1 MLLLKKL
8 LFSPIKV
15 LFRNKIEKVLMRKQE
30 QLPKHFGV
38 ILDGNRRWAKS
49 KRLNVSLGHEAGA
62 TNVIKFLFWCEKF
75 NIDTVTL
82 WMLSTDNLGRKIE
95 ELMPLFDII
104 VRTVKKISSNR
115 AYDVKIIGALQQLP
129 MQIRDSLL
137 EIEKENTLNRTNLT
151 AKKDVTD
158 IAHDN
163 NKKMKVNIA
172 IAYDGRQEIVDA
184 FKKYVQQKENVAI
197 TQKKFM
203 EEFDEQEF
211 EKYLY
216 LPFSPLDLII
226 RTSGEYRLSGF
237 LLWQSSKSELYFSQK
252 NWPDFNYDDF
262 LIALYDF
269 TKRQRRMGK

>member
-1 MLLLKKL
+1 
-8 LFSPIKV
+8 
-15 LFRNKIEKVLMRKQE
+15 MRKQE
-30 QLPKHFGV
+30 QLPKHLGV

-137 EIEKENTLNRTNLT
+137 EIEKENTLNRTSEI
-151 AKKDVTD
+151 AKKNVTD

-184 FKKYVQQKENVAI
+184 FKKYVQQKENFV
-197 TQKKFM
+197 
-203 EEFDEQEF
+203 
-211 EKYLY
+211 
-216 LPFSPLDLII
+216 II
-226 RTSGEYRLSGF
+226 QRPPRSTLLS
-237 LLWQSSKSELYFSQK
+237 
-252 NWPDFNYDDF
+252 
-262 LIALYDF
+262 
-269 TKRQRRMGK
+269 

>member
-15 LFRNKIEKVLMRKQE
+15 LFRKKIEKVLMRKQE
-30 QLPKHFGV
+30 QLPKHLGV

-62 TNVIKFLFWCEKF
+62 ANVIKFLFWCEKF

-115 AYDVKIIGALQQLP
+115 AYDVKIIGALQKLP

-137 EIEKENTLNRTNLT
+137 EIEKENTLNRTSET

-163 NKKMKVNIA
+163 NEKMKVNIA

>member
-15 LFRNKIEKVLMRKQE
+15 LFRNKIEKVLMLKQE
-30 QLPKHFGV
+30 QLPKHLGV